1 MMFNEITVQ
10 KICGWHDHE
19 RAVISFFF
27 SFTVLTRLRANL
39 LYSKELGHPFKG
51 EAEPNKSTVS
61 RWEPRVPI
69 PTTQPRGPAPL
80 SLSLSQ
86 LSTPPS
92 LPPQSCP
99 SRRLANPAAS
109 PLPCSRRPLN
119 PTLDFITRSI
129 IRPSHLTQRPARSTD
144 GRVQIGAIRARPSRL
159 LLACWL
165 APPPQYI
172 ATRRARSNGASAPP
186 DPARRRRS

>member
-1 MMFNEITVQ
+1 MFNEITVQ

-80 SLSLSQ
+80 SLSLPVVHSLFPSAAVLPVSAPSQ
-86 LSTPPS
+86 
-92 LPPQSCP
+92 
-99 SRRLANPAAS
+99 SRR
-109 PLPCSRRPLN
+109 
-119 PTLDFITRSI
+119 F
-129 IRPSHLTQRPARSTD
+129 
-144 GRVQIGAIRARPSRL
+144 AIAL
-159 LLACWL
+159 
-165 APPPQYI
+165 
-172 ATRRARSNGASAPP
+172 
-186 DPARRRRS
+186 